1 MFKGQ
6 KLKHLIRQ
14 KPPLIYFFLLFFQT
28 GHTALQKASAE
39 GHFEVVKQLISRGC
53 LIDHQDDIVSI
64 SLYNFCNPE
73 LLFFGIQ
80 WYSLKLDNKSL
91 SGSALYEL
99 KSFISLIIKKG
110 KIHKMESH
118 RKCSLIITIY
128 APLCIKPPTV
138 QYCTG

>member
-1 MFKGQ
+1 MVKDRWWSAKKLVQ
-6 KLKHLIRQ
+6 RAKKLKHLIRQ
-14 KPPLIYFFLLFFQT
+14 KPPLIYFFSFFQT

-64 SLYNFCNPE
+64 SLYNFFNPK
-73 LLFFGIQ
+73 LLFFGIL

-91 SGSALYEL
+91 CGSALYEL

-110 KIHKMESH
+110 EDS
-118 RKCSLIITIY
+118 
-128 APLCIKPPTV
+128 
-138 QYCTG
+138 

>member
-1 MFKGQ
+1 MFKEQ
-6 KLKHLIRQ
+6 KTQTFDKTKASFNLL
-14 KPPLIYFFLLFFQT
+14 FFLFFQT

-64 SLYNFCNPE
+64 SLYIFFNPE